1 VVAGILSAEPGRAR
15 EAMAEHLDGTA
26 ALLRGFLG

>member
-1 VVAGILSAEPGRAR
+1 VAAVRAGDPERAR
-15 EAMAEHLDGTA
+15 AEMAGHVDGTA